1 VAKKLII
8 LICLLLLCLFLSANL
23 APLSTARGS
32 AEEEAGYAL
41 LDSLVTTFKE
51 MADKREKIF
60 EKTDKELEE
69 LMQEAERAKWQNQID
84 DAFFKRYTRILV
96 ALKLVIMPVDKGSP
110 IMKAL
115 IFRELN
121 QFIEDIEGEKFDLEK
136 ATSGKEA
143 INKFALA
150 VTHELVNLRIYLDN
164 KGKAKKLAEEYRK
177 EIGIDEE
184 AIEMPEQKERQ
195 LKSMKAIEHINLAI
209 SDYVTDHGAPPEQ
222 AGIYDKHGSF
232 YKALSPFYVKTLH
245 VKDTWG
251 TNLQVYSGKAC
262 NGVYGGIKGCTEKDV
277 IIVSFGRDGKKEN
290 WKYDSKNPEAGIYE
304 LKSLDAFDLDLV
316 MLNGKWIRAP
326 KDRK

>member
-1 VAKKLII
+1 MAKKIII
-8 LICLLLLCLFLSANL
+8 LICLLLLCLFLSPNL
-23 APLSTARGS
+23 ASSGILRGS

-96 ALKLVIMPVDKGSP
+96 ALKLVITPVEKGSP
-110 IMKAL
+110 IMKVL

-136 ATSGKEA
+136 ARGKEA

-184 AIEMPEQKERQ
+184 AIEMPGQKDRQ
-195 LKSMKAIEHINLAI
+195 LRSMKAIEHINLAI
-209 SDYVTDHGAPPEQ
+209 SNYVTDHGAPPEQ
-222 AGIYDKHGSF
+222 SGIYDKHGSF